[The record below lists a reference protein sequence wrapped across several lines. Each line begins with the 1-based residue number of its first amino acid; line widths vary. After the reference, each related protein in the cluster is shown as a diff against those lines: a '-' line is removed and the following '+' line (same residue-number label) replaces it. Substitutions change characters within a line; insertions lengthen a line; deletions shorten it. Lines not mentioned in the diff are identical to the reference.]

1 MLQSTF
7 HAPCACY
14 GWQDNG
20 PQKVPDPHSVVANR
34 ARKAAQFALFRPFYR
49 LTTLLLAVWQPEK
62 PVSLER
68 LPPAVAEAPHVAV
81 NYLEPVA
88 LPVCDEKEQRPD

>member
-7 HAPCACY
+7 HAPYAYY

-20 PQKVPDPHSVVANR
+20 PQKVPDPHSIVANR
-34 ARKAAQFALFRPFYR
+34 ARMAAQFALFRPFSQ
-49 LTTLLLAVWQPEK
+49 LTALLLAVWQPEK
-62 PVSLER
+62 PVGLGR

-88 LPVCDEKEQRPD
+88 LPACDEKERQPG

>member
-7 HAPCACY
+7 HVPCACY

-20 PQKVPDPHSVVANR
+20 PQKVPGPHSVVANR
-34 ARKAAQFALFRPFYR
+34 ARTAAQSALFRPFSR

-62 PVSLER
+62 PVGLER
-68 LPPAVAEAPHVAV
+68 LPPAVAEAPRVAV
-81 NYLEPVA
+81 NYLESVA
-88 LPVCDEKEQRPD
+88 LPVCGEKERRPG